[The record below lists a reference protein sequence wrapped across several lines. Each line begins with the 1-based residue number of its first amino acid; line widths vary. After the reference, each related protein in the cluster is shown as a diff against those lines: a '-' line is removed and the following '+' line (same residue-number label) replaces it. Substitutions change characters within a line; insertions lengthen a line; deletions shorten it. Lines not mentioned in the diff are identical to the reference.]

1 MKKPRNTR
9 RISVISKRS
18 WVASAILLL
27 AVCLCCCSPSGKSE
41 GGSSIGTKATE
52 VDRLKNSWVGLYAQR
67 NEKIARLLSDGEGWV
82 NFREMALPAAITA
95 FSSGTSIPERIGK
108 ARACLQLAETF
119 AVLDGFYLKTE
130 AEYLGSPAVKGIPG
144 AAGRLGFIRLRQGDT
159 DAAGK
164 IFSAAP
170 PRGQEAV
177 WSLGR
182 AGVEVISG
190 KSSGGAALEKAVKEA
205 PADKTSLALTASYS
219 WGRPAGIKDKSQYSS
234 AVSSLAGGDF
244 GAAAGALERAGY
256 GSAEEAGPDLFLYD
270 LLRITYAKYALA
282 SLKTV
287 GGQEAA
293 WLSGR
298 ALWLLKDYE
307 ASVSALAGVT
317 GEQSGTLHPA
327 LLFGVI
333 IDGQEMLEVSTAL
346 RGASL
351 IRAGK
356 TAEGTAVLKELLDG
370 DPGAFTLAY
379 LAELQVGMGIKGPLG
394 NPEQAVND
402 SITAIRMDRIKML
415 EVENGEIA
423 SAILGARQAE
433 ICRKASSVVRAGGKS
448 REALDLLDSAHQKR
462 KGYKP
467 DFINPPAFLLD
478 LASAYAQTGQY
489 APSTEILF
497 ELSNQYPAVRLGY
510 ESLKRLY
517 ASRTGG
523 EAPPR

>member
-1 MKKPRNTR
+1 
-9 RISVISKRS
+9 
-18 WVASAILLL
+18 
-27 AVCLCCCSPSGKSE
+27 
-41 GGSSIGTKATE
+41 
-52 VDRLKNSWVGLYAQR
+52 VGLYAQR
-67 NEKIARLLSDGEGWV
+67 NAKIANLLSDGEGWV

-95 FSSGTSIPERIGK
+95 FSSGTSIAERIGK
-108 ARACLQLAETF
+108 ARASLQMAETF
-119 AVLDGFYLKTE
+119 AALDGFYLKTE
-130 AEYLGSPAVKGIPG
+130 AEYLSSPAVKDIPG
-144 AAGRLGFIRLRQGDT
+144 AAGRLGFVKLRQGDAN
-159 DAAGK
+159 AAGK
-164 IFSAAP
+164 IFSVP
-170 PRGQEAV
+170 PPKGQEAV
-177 WSLGR
+177 WNLGK
-182 AGVEVISG
+182 AGLEVVSG
-190 KSSGGAALEKAVKEA
+190 VAAGTGALEKAVKDA
-205 PADKTSLALTASYS
+205 SADKTSLALVASYS
-219 WGRPAGIKDKSQYSS
+219 WGHPAGIKDRSQFS
-234 AVSSLAGGDF
+234 AAISALGAGDYR
-244 GAAAGALERAGY
+244 AAGEALERADY
-256 GSAEEAGPDLFLYD
+256 GNAQEAGPDLFLYD
-270 LLRITYAKYALA
+270 LLRIVYARSALA
-282 SLKTV
+282 SLKTL

-298 ALWLLKDYE
+298 ALYLLRDYE
-307 ASVSALAGVT
+307 ASASSLASVT
-317 GEQSGTLHPA
+317 GEQSDNLYPA

-333 IDGQEMLEVSTAL
+333 IDGREMLEVATAL
-346 RGASL
+346 RGAAL

-356 TAEGTAVLKELLDG
+356 TAEGTAVLKELLDSE
-370 DPGAFTLAY
+370 PGAFTLAF
-379 LAELQVGMGIKGPLG
+379 LAELQVEMGVKGPLG
-394 NPEQAVND
+394 NPEQAAND

-467 DFINPPAFLLD
+467 DFINPPAFLID

-497 ELSNQYPAVRLGY
+497 ELSNQFPAVRLGY